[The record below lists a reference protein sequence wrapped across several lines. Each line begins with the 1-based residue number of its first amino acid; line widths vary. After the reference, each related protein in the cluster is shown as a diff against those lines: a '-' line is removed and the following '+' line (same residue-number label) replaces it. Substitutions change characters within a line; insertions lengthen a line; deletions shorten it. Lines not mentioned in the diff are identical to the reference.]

1 MHHNPLQAEAL
12 CRSCRNCPTCL
23 NFFCLCVSLKLI
35 PSLLQFSP
43 LRGIV
48 LTTALWQHLFPKK
61 QIVPGP
67 KSRVRLNEVFAS
79 TFNPL
84 STAPLKGRGAQAAGS
99 ILLNELDHTAKLFI
113 PVSVDPG

>member
-48 LTTALWQHLFPKK
+48 LTTALWQHLFPEK
-61 QIVPGP
+61 QIVPEP
-67 KSRVRLNEVFAS
+67 KFRVRHNEVFAS
-79 TFNPL
+79 TFNPFRQPR
-84 STAPLKGRGAQAAGS
+84 SKVG
-99 ILLNELDHTAKLFI
+99 EHKL
-113 PVSVDPG
+113 PDPFYE